1 MKNAIYTLAI
11 ILLAGFTAQA
21 QKADTTKRKD
31 WHNRMM
37 MNHEMPAGAMQIQAT
52 YRNYDMRALNN
63 ALNGAGIPS
72 LSGNDIWLNLSMS
85 HIHNNWIAEDG
96 IGFTPLSTAE
106 ANNIKTRFNQY
117 QVYLREAYNLSNS
130 SSFRAYPFIGANFSL
145 AVLNIQDNNREQNVT
160 NFSQELLN
168 STSSK
173 TLYQPNFGVEFGGG
187 FDYVIKLK
195 SKQIDCINIQRNIPI
210 GIRAGYYLNTYASN
224 WKINDYNLNNGPNGK
239 QSAVF
244 VSLNIGLGYKITRQ

>member
-1 MKNAIYTLAI
+1 MKKLIYILCV
-11 ILLAGFTAQA
+11 ILLTGIAANA
-21 QKADTTKRKD
+21 QKTDTTKRRD

-37 MNHEMPAGAMQIQAT
+37 MNHEMPAGTVQIQAT
-52 YRNYDMRALNN
+52 YRNYDMGALNSALNN
-63 ALNGAGIPS
+63 GGLPS
-72 LSGNDIWLNLSMS
+72 LSDNNIWINLSMN
-85 HIHNNWIAEDG
+85 HINDKWIGEDG
-96 IGFTPLSTAE
+96 VGFTPISSSN

-117 QVYLREAYNLSNS
+117 QFFLREAYNLSNN

-145 AVLNIQDNNREQNVT
+145 AVLEIQDNNREQNVT

-187 FDYVIKLK
+187 FDYVIKLS
-195 SKQIDCINIQRNIPI
+195 SKQMDCVTIQRNIPI

-244 VSLNIGLGYKITRQ
+244 VSLNIGLGYKITKL